1 VQTKFA
7 KVLIVGEPNA
17 GKSTLFNYLI
27 GERISIVTH
36 KVQTTRNAI
45 RGILNHGQTQLVF
58 IDTPGIF
65 KPRITNNLER
75 SIVRNATNA
84 LAEAD
89 ILCLLIDA
97 RKPLSKET
105 HMIIEM
111 LAAKKEQRPVI
122 AILNKID
129 LLAKEKLISQAQQL
143 FELGIFKSIP
153 MISART
159 GAGVEKLLVELRELA
174 PTGGWQY
181 DEDELTDMPTRNI
194 CEDITR
200 SELFLHLHSEI
211 PYSLTVETEEWLVN
225 PNNTLNIKQVIYIT
239 KPSQKKIIL
248 GKGGGMI
255 KLVGSK
261 ARSRIAKFIGQKV
274 NLYLYVKVKEDWQ
287 DAPVKD

>member
-27 GERISIVTH
+27 GEKISIVTH

-45 RGILNHGQTQLVF
+45 RGILNHEQTQLVF

-84 LAEAD
+84 LTEAD

-105 HMIIEM
+105 QMIIEM

-129 LLAKEKLISQAQQL
+129 AVVKEKLISQAQQL
-143 FELGIFKSIP
+143 FTLEIFKSIP
-153 MISART
+153 MISAKT
-159 GAGVEKLLVELRELA
+159 GAGVERLLVELRELA
-174 PTGGWQY
+174 QEGVWQY
-181 DEDELTDMPTRNI
+181 DEDELTDTPTRNI

-211 PYSLTVETEEWLVN
+211 PYSLTVETEEWLTN
-225 PNNTLNIKQVIYIT
+225 SNNTLNIKQVIYIA

-248 GKGGGMI
+248 GKGGNMI

-261 ARSRIAKFIGQKV
+261 ARNRISKFLGQKV

-287 DAPVKD
+287 GD